1 MQSDL
6 DVFERQVR
14 ADDSQGAHFP
24 SAKGVSGGAVWRGD
38 GDPRQCLKT
47 APFRLV
53 GIGIE
58 DRENDA
64 LMIAVVIYLVLES
77 GIAVMKRLR
86 QVEFMGAGL

>member
-1 MQSDL
+1 
-6 DVFERQVR
+6 
-14 ADDSQGAHFP
+14 
-24 SAKGVSGGAVWRGD
+24 
-38 GDPRQCLKT
+38 
-47 APFRLV
+47 LV